1 MHEQITPLRCG
12 HTICYLVTG
21 SSGSLLVDT
30 GFAGSLGELGIQ
42 LKTHG
47 FGLHDVGCLL
57 VTHFHPDHMGIAQD
71 LVELGVTLLLP
82 SCQAPFIHQ
91 PDRMYARDH
100 NRAFRPIREEGA
112 CRLEPEDSRKFLSA
126 HCGIDGQVVQ
136 TPGHSPDSISL
147 VLDSGDAFVGD
158 LCPFDQ
164 VELCGDV
171 QMESSWEKLLGLGV
185 HLVHFAHWPDERV

>member
-1 MHEQITPLRCG
+1 
-12 HTICYLVTG
+12 
-21 SSGSLLVDT
+21 
-30 GFAGSLGELGIQ
+30 LGELGIR

-82 SCQAPFIHQ
+82 SCQVPFVHQ
-91 PDRMYARDH
+91 PDHMYARDH
-100 NRAFRPIREEGA
+100 NRAFRPISEEDA

-164 VELCGDV
+164 VELYGDV

-185 HLVHFAHWPDERV
+185 HLVHFAHWPDERI

>member
-1 MHEQITPLRCG
+1 MHEQIMPLRCG
-12 HTICYLVTG
+12 HTICYLVQGPT
-21 SSGSLLVDT
+21 GSLLIDT
-30 GFAGSLGELGIQ
+30 GFAESLGQLGSQ
-42 LKTHG
+42 LKMHA
-47 FGLHDVGCLL
+47 LDLQIVDYLL
-57 VTHFHPDHMGIAQD
+57 VTHFHPDHMGIARD

-82 SCQAPFIHQ
+82 SCQVPFVHQ
-91 PDRMYARDH
+91 PDHMYARDR
-100 NRAFRPIREEGA
+100 NRAFRSIREEDV

-164 VELCGDV
+164 VELYGDV

-185 HLVHFAHWPDERV
+185 HLVHFAHWPDERI